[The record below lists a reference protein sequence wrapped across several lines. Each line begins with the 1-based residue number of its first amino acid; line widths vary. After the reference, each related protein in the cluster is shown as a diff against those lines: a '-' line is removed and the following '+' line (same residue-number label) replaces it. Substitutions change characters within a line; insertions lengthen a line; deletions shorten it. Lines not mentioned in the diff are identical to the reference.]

1 MQCGAVRDRDG
12 DGTVPLPK
20 LHLVRGGLAPDS
32 KPRHMQWWMYV
43 LVAAGLVVV
52 FDVLLI
58 LWLGIATREIGEEP
72 RHISDERNH

>member
-1 MQCGAVRDRDG
+1 
-12 DGTVPLPK
+12 
-20 LHLVRGGLAPDS
+20 
-32 KPRHMQWWMYV
+32 MQWWMYV

-52 FDVLLI
+52 FDVLLV